1 MKMKNERGRDK
12 GREEEKW
19 RQKEKE
25 RKQRNGNTDKYLSSN
40 HLELGVLVF
49 QAHVLSVVRTTL
61 FPVCIHDKQHVLP
74 VAKRGVSCEAQN
86 QGQ

>member
-1 MKMKNERGRDK
+1 MREGRKKGEREREQKKDNNER
-12 GREEEKW
+12 
-19 RQKEKE
+19 
-25 RKQRNGNTDKYLSSN
+25 YLSSN

-49 QAHVLSVVRTTL
+49 QVHVLSVVQTTI
-61 FPVCIHDKQHVLP
+61 FPVYTHDKQHVLP